1 MVESELPGRVGD
13 EAGGAVG
20 VVPCDLLG
28 EEGVG
33 GFEVGDGRG
42 TQQGDEAVLE
52 SAEATFDFLAR
63 PPTSLFPSSSSALGL
78 RVRGDAVGDAQAEQG
93 ALELG
98 AHIVGAGVRAEGPE
112 LAEGV
117 APKRERP
124 SV

>member
-1 MVESELPGRVGD
+1 MLIGKWAAKVAAKAASGKGEFPACLALG
-13 EAGGAVG
+13 
-20 VVPCDLLG
+20 DLLG
-28 EEGVG
+28 EEGAG
-33 GFEVGDGRG
+33 RIEVGDGRG
-42 TQQGDEAVLE
+42 TEQGDEAVLE
-52 SAEATFDFLAR
+52 GAEATFDF
-63 PPTSLFPSSSSALGL
+63 PLGL